1 MLRYLVLLRR
11 AAWKA
16 FEHDLL
22 TLAKGAAYSAILTL
36 FPAFLV
42 LASLLGATR
51 ETSAFIKQFGAA
63 VDRIFPPGTASAAMT
78 YFQTPKHHPF
88 HVVWSASTI
97 SLFAATGVMVTWME
111 GFRRAY
117 GIQNNPWG
125 FWHERMIAFLLV
137 PLSLMP
143 MAFATIL
150 VAFGNLIQ
158 TWVMLHLQHDIR
170 PVVHLL
176 WTLTRWIISALT
188 SIGVVVLI
196 YHMAVPQMQS
206 WRRVLPGA
214 LLATLLWFPATI
226 VFGWYL
232 TRYANYSVIYG
243 PLGAAIALLVW
254 LYMLSIIILIGAEF
268 NAQVFPKEALSRG
281 RKA

>member
-1 MLRYLVLLRR
+1 MLRYLVFLRR
-11 AAWKA
+11 ALWKA

-22 TLAKGAAYSAILTL
+22 TLAKGAAYSAMLTL

-51 ETSAFIKQFGAA
+51 ETSGFTKQFALA
-63 VDRIFPPGTASAAMT
+63 VDIIFPPGTASAAMG

-88 HVVWSASTI
+88 HIVWSASTI
-97 SLFAATGVMVTWME
+97 SIFAATGVMVTWMQ

-125 FWHERMIAFLLV
+125 FWHERMIAVLLV
-137 PLSLMP
+137 PLSLLP

-150 VAFGNLIQ
+150 VAFGNQIQ
-158 TWVMLHLQHDIR
+158 TWIVLHLQHDIR
-170 PVVHLL
+170 PVIHLL
-176 WTLTRWIISALT
+176 WTFARWIICAVT
-188 SIGVVVLI
+188 SVGVIVVI

-206 WRRVLPGA
+206 WKRVLPGA

-232 TRYANYSVIYG
+232 TRYANYNAIYG

-254 LYMLSIIILIGAEF
+254 LYMISMIVLIGAEF
-268 NAQVFPKEALSRG
+268 NALVYPREPLSRA
-281 RKA
+281 RKV